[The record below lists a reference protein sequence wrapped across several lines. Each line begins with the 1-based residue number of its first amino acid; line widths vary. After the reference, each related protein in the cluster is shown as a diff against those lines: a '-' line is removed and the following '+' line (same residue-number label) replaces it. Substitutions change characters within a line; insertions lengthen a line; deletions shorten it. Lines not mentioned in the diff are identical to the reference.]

1 MFIDPDIDLRLINR
15 IFASASRSIA
25 LDSFKRGKSGQQRA
39 SCLLLKEGVVLVMK
53 L

>member
-1 MFIDPDIDLRLINR
+1 MFIELNKKLRLINR